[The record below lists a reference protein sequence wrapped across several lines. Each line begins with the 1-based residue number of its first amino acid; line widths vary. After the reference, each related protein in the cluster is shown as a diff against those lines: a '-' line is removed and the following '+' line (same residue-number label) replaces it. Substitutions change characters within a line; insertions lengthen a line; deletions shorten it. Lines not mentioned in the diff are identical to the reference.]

1 MKKILALTLP
11 LLLAAWSARAD
22 VIWQEQFQYSNGPV
36 VLTSTNTVGGVQVT
50 NWLRFSGTANPSDM
64 PVNNHKVE
72 VWTTTGGGLP
82 RQDDCGRMFSSTN
95 NSIYTNSQQVVYISY
110 IVNFSNLPSA
120 AGGFFGLF
128 KNGAPTS
135 GNFQGKIWALT
146 NGSVLPNT
154 FRLGVS
160 AAAGATPTICTMDLA
175 TNTEYQVVLQW
186 DPVTLAALSLWINPI
201 SSSDP
206 KVVSADSFT
215 PTAANIAN
223 IYCFR
228 QATGFGG
235 FLTVSNMVLAT
246 TFSDSATNV
255 WATNA
260 VAPTIVYQPAAI
272 TTNFQSTATTISAVA
287 NGQGLANLTYQWQ
300 VSSSP
305 ANTSPAD
312 VSGANANILSVDTS
326 TIGNKYF
333 TLKVTTPWG
342 LSTTSSVAKVAVLAP
357 VGPPVFVTQPVSK
370 TTFSGATV
378 TLTTSVLSPGT
389 AVYTWY
395 SNNVVVTAGQA
406 DAGLS
411 SSYTFTAPP
420 VGSPA
425 TFTYKVAV
433 TNETVVNGIVSTG
446 AVVTVNP
453 IQAVSIAFVR
463 SLIDPVTLQAT
474 NSTTP
479 YSVTGIIT
487 TLTNITSGDTCS
499 YYVQDGTAGINIFAT
514 FGSTFRPAQGDQVTF
529 VGVTS
534 SFSSGME
541 LFADTVNRTYTGY
554 TINSSGNPLPAAKI
568 IPFNLTNTTP
578 FVYLATNTAGSLV
591 TLQNVSFGTNTG
603 VVISNTANQYVTV
616 TNSSGTPFVLGFY
629 YYDKDTAGQTLP
641 AFASSVTGVLYGNTT
656 NYSLAVTKFSDIVA
670 ASVPVLPIPLTVSK
684 SGNVLTFSWP
694 DASFNMQSQTNTLG
708 VGLQTNSASWV
719 NYPDTSNPLN
729 VTIDPLAPTVFFRLI
744 KP

>member
-1 MKKILALTLP
+1 M
-11 LLLAAWSARAD
+11 
-22 VIWQEQFQYSNGPV
+22 
-36 VLTSTNTVGGVQVT
+36 
-50 NWLRFSGTANPSDM
+50 
-64 PVNNHKVE
+64 
-72 VWTTTGGGLP
+72 
-82 RQDDCGRMFSSTN
+82 
-95 NSIYTNSQQVVYISY
+95 
-110 IVNFSNLPSA
+110 
-120 AGGFFGLF
+120 
-128 KNGAPTS
+128 
-135 GNFQGKIWALT
+135 
-146 NGSVLPNT
+146 
-154 FRLGVS
+154 
-160 AAAGATPTICTMDLA
+160 
-175 TNTEYQVVLQW
+175 
-186 DPVTLAALSLWINPI
+186 
-201 SSSDP
+201 
-206 KVVSADSFT
+206 
-215 PTAANIAN
+215 
-223 IYCFR
+223 
-228 QATGFGG
+228 
-235 FLTVSNMVLAT
+235 
-246 TFSDSATNV
+246 
-255 WATNA
+255 
-260 VAPTIVYQPAAI
+260 
-272 TTNFQSTATTISAVA
+272 
-287 NGQGLANLTYQWQ
+287 
-300 VSSSP
+300 
-305 ANTSPAD
+305 
-312 VSGANANILSVDTS
+312 
-326 TIGNKYF
+326 
-333 TLKVTTPWG
+333 
-342 LSTTSSVAKVAVLAP
+342 
-357 VGPPVFVTQPVSK
+357 
-370 TTFSGATV
+370 

-499 YYVQDGTAGINIFAT
+499 YYLQDGTAGINIFAT

-591 TLQNVSFGTNTG
+591 TLQNVYFGTNTG